1 MSRSSRSLPEGKPD
15 TESASPSASPSRR
28 ALRSIALLLA
38 RHEMRSLRGWYDEF
52 DHDIMLPILLGEIA
66 LHNIGPR
73 DEFEWKGTSGDWRCR
88 LRPCNTFSIASA
100 AGLPRETVRRK
111 VSRLV
116 ELGWVGREENGH
128 LFVSQAAL
136 THFGSLLVSRTLDEV
151 LDTADRARQLM
162 AAG

>member
-1 MSRSSRSLPEGKPD
+1 MSSSSRSLPEGKPD
-15 TESASPSASPSRR
+15 TESASPPAAPSRR

-38 RHEMRSLRGWYDEF
+38 RHELRSLRSWYDAFE
-52 DHDIMLPILLGEIA
+52 HDIMLPILLGEIA
-66 LHNIGPR
+66 LHNIGTR
-73 DEFEWKGTSGDWRCR
+73 DEFEWKDRSGDWRCK

-111 VSRLV
+111 VGRLV
-116 ELGWVGREENGH
+116 ELGWVVREDNGH

-136 THFGSLLVSRTLDEV
+136 SHFGALLASRTLAEM
-151 LDTADRARQLM
+151 LDTADRARALM